1 MTLADEGQQ
10 ALGGESA
17 LTSDAQ
23 GYDNQD
29 APADDEQ
36 QPEQSS
42 HYNIADALDPA
53 NPNIAGLFNDTE
65 LKERSRQCLEDFEI
79 DNTNFSSRRER
90 IEQLYKLALQ
100 VKEQKNYPFEKAS
113 NIKYPLLTK
122 AALKF
127 AELAFPAIVR
137 DDSVVKSKII
147 GNDDGGKAIKDAK
160 GNDML
165 DDKTQ
170 QPVKIN
176 AGQKARRG
184 ARVSKFMSNQVL
196 EQMDGWEDDMDKLL
210 HVIPIVGLCWK
221 KTIYD
226 HVEKEADT
234 RLVLPQYLILNIDAK
249 TIDSASRASEIF
261 EMYPNEIEANIRL
274 GTFRKFEYDLISTE
288 TMTDAYKPDDGAGGV
303 STQDK
308 SKPHQF
314 IEQHCWIDLDNDG
327 YQEPYKVKIHKDSGE
342 IASIEARFDKEDIIA
357 GQSEPDAAGMVVYDD
372 IKKITAQCEYEKFGF
387 IPDPEG
393 SIYDIGF
400 GHLTQDLNE
409 GANTS
414 INQIIDAGHRNIM
427 GGGYLGAGLR
437 IKGGAQRF
445 QPGEW
450 KRTDSQGTAL
460 KDNIVPLPQTPEH
473 PIMFQLL
480 EFLINAAESITVT
493 ANGIEPTAT
502 NQPATT
508 TLAMVEQGLQSFKAI
523 FKRVHRGL
531 KKEFQRLY
539 YLNSKYLTQ
548 EEYEAVLDDPDA
560 DVKADFNS
568 KDFSISP
575 ISDPDMVNNIERLMR
590 ANILAGFKD
599 DPLCDP
605 IEIRQRIFRAANIED
620 VDKIVKIPVKAP
632 DELVE
637 AQKAQLNAM
646 TKESM
651 AKIEKMNRDNE
662 REDIETALN
671 IEKTMSEIQV
681 NVSTAVLN
689 LGKANQADQQ
699 IKIDMF
705 MSNLTAFEKKAGV
718 YNDIITRRQQSA
730 GAIPQQ
736 QQPTAAPAGNTG
748 NAGPVAAAPDD
759 QAGAPVPA

>member
-1 MTLADEGQQ
+1 MSPIDEEQP
-10 ALGGESA
+10 ALGGGSD
-17 LTSDAQ
+17 LTTSEGQELDQ
-23 GYDNQD
+23 HH
-29 APADDEQ
+29 DDEAEEQQ
-36 QPEQSS
+36 QPEQAS
-42 HYNIADALDPA
+42 HYNVADALDPQ
-53 NPNIAGLFNDTE
+53 NPNIADLFNDTQ
-65 LKERSRQCLEDFEI
+65 LKEISRQCIEEFDI
-79 DNTNFSSRRER
+79 DNANFAGRRER

-147 GNDDGGKAIKDAK
+147 GSDEGGKTVKDGK

-170 QPVKIN
+170 QPIKIN

-184 ARVSKFMSNQVL
+184 ARVAKFMSNQIL
-196 EQMDGWEDDMDKLL
+196 DKMDGWEDDMDKLL

-226 HVEKEADT
+226 HVEQEADS

-249 TIDSASRASEIF
+249 TIESCSRASEIF
-261 EMYPNEIEANIRL
+261 EMYPNEIEENIRL
-274 GTFRKFEYDLISTE
+274 GIFRKFDYDMTSTE
-288 TMTDAYKPDDGAGGV
+288 TMTDSYKPLDSGGGV
-303 STQDK
+303 TSADK
-308 SKPHQF
+308 NKPHQF
-314 IEQHCWIDLDNDG
+314 IEQHRWLDLDDDG

-342 IASIEARFDKEDIIA
+342 VASIEARFDREDIVA
-357 GQSEPDAAGMVVYDD
+357 GKSEPDAAGIVVFDD
-372 IKKITAQCEYEKFGF
+372 IKKISAQCEYEKFGF

-427 GGGYLGAGLR
+427 GGGFIGAGVRL
-437 IKGGAQRF
+437 KGGAMRF
-445 QPGEW
+445 QPGEY
-450 KRTDSQGTAL
+450 KRADSQGAAL

-493 ANGIEPTAT
+493 ANGIEPTASA
-502 NQPATT
+502 QPATT

-531 KKEFQRLY
+531 KKEFKRLY

-548 EEYEAVLDDPDA
+548 DEYMAILDDPDA
-560 DVKADFNS
+560 DVKADFDS

-620 VDKIVKIPVKAP
+620 VEKIVKIPVKAP

-637 AQKAQLNAM
+637 AQKAQLDAM

-662 REDIETALN
+662 RQDIETALN

-689 LGKANQADQQ
+689 LGKANQADAA
-699 IKIDMF
+699 IKIDTF
-705 MSNLTAFEKKAGV
+705 MANLTSFEKKAGIYANV
-718 YNDIITRRQQSA
+718 IEQRQRAAGAIQQQSA
-730 GAIPQQ
+730 
-736 QQPTAAPAGNTG
+736 APANNSG
-748 NAGPVAAAPDD
+748 NAGNVAPEPDD
-759 QAGAPVPA
+759 KVGSPVPA

>member
-1 MTLADEGQQ
+1 MTLGNEG
-10 ALGGESA
+10 ASA
-17 LTSDAQ
+17 LSSDAQ
-23 GYDNQD
+23 LTTEGKSFDQQDTPEEEQD
-29 APADDEQ
+29 APQAT
-36 QPEQSS
+36 S
-42 HYNIADALDPA
+42 HYNIADALDPDY
-53 NPNIAGLFNDTE
+53 PNITDCFNDSE
-65 LKERSRQCLEDFEI
+65 LKDIARECLDNFDI
-79 DNTNFSSRRER
+79 DNANFAARRER

-137 DDSVVKSKII
+137 DDSVVKSKIV
-147 GNDDGGKAIKDAK
+147 GSDEGTKTVKDGT
-160 GNDML
+160 GNDMT
-165 DDKTQ
+165 DDKTG
-170 QPVKIN
+170 QPIKIN

-221 KTIYD
+221 KTLYD
-226 HVEKEADT
+226 FIEKQPDT
-234 RLVLPQYLILNIDAK
+234 KLVLPQYLVLNIDAK
-249 TIDSASRASEIF
+249 TIDKASRASEIF
-261 EMYPNEIEANIRL
+261 ELYPNEIEENIRL
-274 GTFRKFEYDLISTE
+274 GMFRKFAYDLMSTE
-288 TMTDAYKPDDGAGGV
+288 TMTDSYKPGEGETGD
-303 STQDK
+303 SNSDK

-314 IEQHCWIDLDNDG
+314 IEQHCWLDLDKDG
-327 YQEPYKVKIHKDSGE
+327 YQEPYKVKIHKDSRE
-342 IASIEARFDKEDIIA
+342 VASIEARFDKEDITA
-357 GQSEPDAAGMVVYDD
+357 TKSEPDAAGVVLYDG
-372 IKKITAQCEYEKFGF
+372 IKKISAQCEYEKFGF

-414 INQIIDAGHRNIM
+414 INQLIDAGHRNIM

-450 KRTDSQGTAL
+450 KRTDSQGAAL
-460 KDNIVPLPQTPEH
+460 KDNIVPLPQTPEN
-473 PIMFQLL
+473 PVMLQLL

-531 KKEFQRLY
+531 KKEFKRLY

-548 EEYEAVLDDPDA
+548 DEYAAVLDDPDA

-620 VDKIVKIPVKAP
+620 VDKIVKLPVKTP

-637 AQKAQLNAM
+637 AQKAQLDAM

-689 LGKANQADQQ
+689 LGKANQADNQ
-699 IKIDMF
+699 IKIDQF
-705 MSNLTAFEKKAGV
+705 MANLTAFEKKAGV
-718 YNDIITRRQQSA
+718 YNDIITRRQQAA
-730 GAIPQQ
+730 GQSQ
-736 QQPTAAPAGNTG
+736 GGAAPAN
-748 NAGPVAAAPDD
+748 NAGGAGNVAPASGQPGGTA
-759 QAGAPVPA
+759 VPA